1 MKDQYGF
8 DRMRIGKA
16 EVIQV
21 IRVSVV
27 VGEGMLK
34 DPCRNATQYY
44 SLDGELLAIS
54 DPHGE
59 SMEEFQFVDVLQLE
73 KEKENHP

>member
-21 IRVSVV
+21 IRVSIV
-27 VGEGMLK
+27 VGEGTPK
-34 DPCRNATQYY
+34 DLCRDATQYY
-44 SLDGELLAIS
+44 SLDGELLAAS
-54 DPHGE
+54 DPHGKGE
-59 SMEEFQFVDVLQLE
+59 NVLRR
-73 KEKENHP
+73 